1 MSTVSRFCSYG
12 RKEIQWAMK
21 MCSKECKVN
30 GGMLLSK
37 NWGLW
42 MKLDTFIEIVLNTIL
57 YLACRMA
64 WMVINQS
71 KG

>member
-1 MSTVSRFCSYG
+1 
-12 RKEIQWAMK
+12 MK

-30 GGMLLSK
+30 GGMLFSK

-57 YLACRMA
+57 YL
-64 WMVINQS
+64 V
-71 KG
+71 

>member
-1 MSTVSRFCSYG
+1 
-12 RKEIQWAMK
+12 MK